1 MRTGSSVTDCAAP
14 RPCHIYKEVC
24 GMTVIDK
31 FRLNGKKI
39 LVTGGNR
46 GLGQAF
52 VQALA
57 EAGAT
62 VVFCGRNESVNAEAV
77 KQLANAGVEASAIA
91 GDVTSEADRIVN
103 DAVQVLGGLDVLVN
117 NAGIAIHRAS
127 LEQPDEEFEQT
138 FDLNVTALWKMSLAA
153 ARVFNEQGRGGVIV
167 NISSIS
173 SWIVNRPQMQA
184 AYNASKAAVNQ
195 LTTSLA
201 AEWAPQ
207 GIRINAVAP
216 GYTKTEMAPVDK
228 PEFKRH
234 WIDDA
239 PMQRYAMP
247 DEIAPAVV
255 FLASEASSFCT
266 GTILKVDGGYTI
278 Y

>member
-1 MRTGSSVTDCAAP
+1 
-14 RPCHIYKEVC
+14 
-24 GMTVIDK
+24 MTVIDK
-31 FRLNGKKI
+31 FRLDGKKI

-57 EAGAT
+57 EAGGT
-62 VVFCGRNESVNAEAV
+62 VVFCGRDEKVNAEAV
-77 KQLANAGVEASAIA
+77 AQLAEAGVEASALV
-91 GDVTSEADRIVN
+91 GDVTTEADRIV
-103 DAVQVLGGLDVLVN
+103 DAAVETLGGLDVLVN

-127 LEQPDEEFEQT
+127 LEQPDEEFQKT

-153 ARVFNEQGRGGVIV
+153 ARVFNKQGRGGVIV

-255 FLASEASSFCT
+255 FLASEASSFAT